1 MGFEVI
7 EEDAR
12 TRARLGRLTTSHG
25 VVETPVFMDV
35 GTLGTVK
42 ALAPCVL
49 EHRLVL
55 ASRARLGD
63 AGAGSV
69 LADILGNVPAAPTKE
84 QIADEK

>member
-1 MGFEVI
+1 M
-7 EEDAR
+7 D
-12 TRARLGRLTTSHG
+12 GRDF
-25 VVETPVFMDV
+25 VTPDD
-35 GTLGTVK
+35 VK

-49 EHRLVL
+49 THRLVL

-69 LADILGNVPAAPTKE
+69 LADILGSVPAAPTKE